1 MSLQND
7 MKKLA
12 RLSKAAAQELANLP
26 SEAKNKALRRGAQAL
41 IENAAVLIRENAKD
55 LAAAEKSKLSAAFI
69 DRLKLDTR
77 RIEAMAKGLR
87 EVAELPDPV
96 GKILETRTRPNG
108 IKISK
113 VRVPLGVIFIIFE
126 SRPNVTADSAGLC
139 LKSGNACI
147 LRGGKEALHSNKAIA
162 KILRSA
168 FTAEGIPK
176 NAVQGVGTTDYQAVK
191 ELLKCEAEINLVIPR
206 GGENLIRTVVEHSRV
221 PVIKHYK
228 GVCHT
233 YVDKDANL
241 EMAEKIVINAKVQR
255 PATCNAMESL
265 LIHHNLARNFLPRI
279 VRALVDKKVEVR
291 GSKEVKK
298 MVPNVKLATE
308 KDWGTEYLDLILSVK
323 LVKDEKEAI
332 EHIRRYGSS
341 HSDSIVTNNPQ
352 AAEKFLNE
360 VDSSAVFW
368 NASTRLNDGGEF
380 GLGAEIGISTDKI
393 HARGPMGLEELTSY
407 KYVVRGTGQIRE

>member
-1 MSLQND
+1 MSLQTE

-12 RLSKAAAQELANLP
+12 RQAKAAAQELANLP
-26 SEAKNKALRRGAQAL
+26 ADAKNKALRRGAQAL

-55 LAAAEKSKLSAAFI
+55 LAVAEKSKLSAALV

-96 GKILETRTRPNG
+96 GKLLETRTRPNG
-108 IKISK
+108 IEISK
-113 VRVPLGVIFIIFE
+113 VRVPLGVIFIIYE

-139 LKSGNACI
+139 LKSGNAVI

-168 FTAEGIPK
+168 FSAEGIPG
-176 NAVQGVGTTDYQAVK
+176 NAVQIISTIDYQAVK
-191 ELLKCEAEINLVIPR
+191 ELLKCEEEINLVIPR

-233 YVDKDANL
+233 YVDKDADL
-241 EMAEKIVINAKVQR
+241 DMAEKIVINAKVQR

-265 LIHHNLARNFLPRI
+265 LIHQSLARSFLPRI
-279 VRALVDKKVEVR
+279 VKALKEKNVELR

-341 HSDSIVTNNPQ
+341 HSDSIVTKNPQ

-360 VDSSAVFW
+360 VDSSAVFL

-407 KYVVRGTGQIRE
+407 KYVVRGSGQIRT